1 MILFFPVMKRFIRE
15 GWVLSLFSLI
25 FFTAPSVSPAAD
37 ISVQGLND
45 KQVYSNSVTFT
56 VNSEEGYDYIAELN
70 GVSVEIDVPI
80 EVREPDYY
88 ELYVQRR
95 KISTSAEESRLIQFI
110 VRASERGNTEWGL
123 PPWTPYPLIDS
134 AEAEFTGARLTI
146 VTPAQ
151 YPVGLEIPVIA
162 RIEDES
168 GKRLGVNGKITAAGF
183 EEHPLKLFRG
193 VGSMFLPAATE
204 SGVISYPAQIQSLQ
218 ISKQIII
225 EPATNWQI
233 VSDDISA
240 STDWGENARIHITG
254 IAGNLLTIA
263 SDTTLN
269 IGAGSVIIIDPDI
282 TIDVLGR
289 IVVNGTKERPAVFT
303 APNRSA
309 PWGGFLFETSSSEG
323 SFTGAILTASGAD
336 ASWFDHN
343 PGHGSSHRKEQCLFY
358 LSNGAHVTLTD
369 CYLIEN
375 HGQAGHGENG
385 YLTMT
390 GSLVQKCITTGQYN
404 GGEINFTNCALI
416 EFPSAKDTFADAD
429 NDAIYLTR
437 GIHALTN
444 CLIGW
449 LLDDGIDAGDNTS
462 GDVSVTGCW
471 FESCYHEAMAWSGN
485 QKLAHVRD
493 TVTLNCGQG
502 IECGY
507 DSPDVNAVHYLSTA
521 NLVGAR
527 FGDNYD
533 WTYNGFLTV
542 SDSLLLFNKR
552 DVWGRAW
559 DDWTVHLSQM
569 DIQDNYLTMPND
581 NYPNNMIWD
590 PMSDPNQL
598 AFLMPFLP
606 APADTVGIGIATLE
620 DSYDLAK
627 LTGEPPSDGLLEA
640 PIGRIPVRLSTFT
653 TNQVSVDYAVY
664 TDDVL
669 YDNGTLQFV
678 PGETLGYIQFNLP
691 PLEDL
696 LELRVELSNPIYAEL
711 TGYRRIT
718 YLAPNEIVTTL
729 IRRGDS
735 WRYFKGTA
743 EPPTDWSQP
752 DFDDQSWLTGPTG
765 IGYEAGSGYEACI
778 ATELS
783 DMRNN
788 YLSVY
793 ARREFLIEDLS
804 QLTGLTLTMEYDDGY
819 IAYLNGVPVASRYAP
834 DPPAY
839 DQPATTDNHEA
850 CCGNSCTFEQVDLSD
865 DLYLL
870 TPGPNVLAVQVHNTN
885 LSSSDFIFVPEL
897 FAGFSRL
904 P

>member
-1 MILFFPVMKRFIRE
+1 MSLFSPDTIKYIRVE
-15 GWVLSLFSLI
+15 WVLSLFFLVVFS
-25 FFTAPSVSPAAD
+25 APDVSAAE

-45 KQVYSNSVTFT
+45 KQVYSDSVTFT
-56 VNSEEGYDYIAELN
+56 VNSEEGYDYTAELN
-70 GVSVEIDVPI
+70 GVSIQIDVPV

-88 ELYVQRR
+88 ELLVHRR
-95 KISTSAEESRLIQFI
+95 EISSSTEDSRLIQFI

-134 AEAEFTGARLTI
+134 AAAEFAGARLTI

-151 YPVGLEIPVIA
+151 YPAGLEIPVIV

-183 EEHPLKLFRG
+183 EEHPLQLFRG
-193 VGSMFLPAATE
+193 VGSVFLQAATQP
-204 SGVISYPAQIQSLQ
+204 GVIFYNAQIQSLQ
-218 ISKQIII
+218 TPKQILI
-225 EPATNWQI
+225 EQATNWQTI
-233 VSDDISA
+233 SADISA
-240 STDWGENARIHITG
+240 SEDWGENARIHITG
-254 IAGNLLTIA
+254 VAGNLLIIA
-263 SDTTLN
+263 ADATLN

-282 TIDVLGR
+282 TIEVLGR
-289 IVVNGTKERPAVFT
+289 IVVNGTKERPVVFT
-303 APNRSA
+303 APDRNT

-343 PGHGSSHRKEQCLFY
+343 PGHGNSHRKEQCLFY
-358 LSNGAHVTLTD
+358 LSHDARVTLTN
-369 CYLIEN
+369 CYIIEN

-404 GGEINFTNCALI
+404 GGQVNFTNCALI
-416 EFPSAKDTFADAD
+416 EFPSAKDIFADAD

-437 GIHALTN
+437 GTHALTD

-507 DSPDVNAVHYLSTA
+507 DAPDVNAVHCLSTA

-552 DVWGRAW
+552 DIWGRAW
-559 DDWTVHLSQM
+559 DNWTVHLSQM
-569 DIQDNYLTMPND
+569 DIHDNYLTIPND
-581 NYPNNMIWD
+581 NYPDNMIWD
-590 PMSDPNQL
+590 PLSDPNQP
-598 AFLMPFLP
+598 AFLASFLP
-606 APADTVGIGIATLE
+606 APADTVGIGIATLK
-620 DSYDLAK
+620 DSYELAE
-627 LTGEPPSDGLLEA
+627 LTDKV
-640 PIGRIPVRLSTFT
+640 PVRLSTFT
-653 TNQVSVDYAVY
+653 TNLVSVDYTVY
-664 TDDVL
+664 TDGVL
-669 YDNGTLQFV
+669 YNSGLLQFV
-678 PGETLGYIQFNLP
+678 PGETLKYIQFDLPQLDNLF
-691 PLEDL
+691 EV
-696 LELRVELSNPIYAEL
+696 RIELSNPVHAEL
-711 TGYRRIT
+711 TGYRQVS
-718 YLAPNEIVTTL
+718 YLAPDEIVTPL
-729 IRRGDS
+729 IKQGDS
-735 WRYFKGTA
+735 WRYFKGTT
-743 EPPTDWSQP
+743 EPSADWSQP
-752 DFDDQSWLTGPTG
+752 DFNDQSWLTGPTG
-765 IGYEAGSGYEACI
+765 IGYETGSGYEACI
-778 ATELS
+778 ATELN

-793 ARREFLIEDLS
+793 ARREFTIEDLS
-804 QLTGLTLTMEYDDGY
+804 QLTGLMLTMEYDDGY

-834 DPPAY
+834 NPPAY
-839 DQPATTDNHEA
+839 NQPATTDNHEA
-850 CCGNSCTFEQVDLSD
+850 CCGSSCSPEQIDLSD
-865 DLYLL
+865 YLYLL
-870 TPGPNVLAVQVHNTN
+870 TPGPNILAVQVHNTN

-897 FAGFSRL
+897 FAIASRSNL